1 MFLPSA
7 NAASQKKN
15 VTVIFFI
22 LVFIYKKYKKTWAL
36 ILRKTLLISSKI
48 ISK

>member
-7 NAASQKKN
+7 NATSQKKN
-15 VTVIFFI
+15 VTVICLI
-22 LVFIYKKYKKTWAL
+22 LVFIYKKHEKTGAL
-36 ILRKTLLISSKI
+36 ILRKTLLILSKI